1 MFMRRNKGNT
11 MRDVE
16 KEKEMCSFLEKK
28 LDQFKE
34 YQSITERMKQ
44 TVCGNDENNELF
56 GLIHRRQKCIN
67 DIEKINSSIDKLMKS
82 GSIKFSSISKK
93 YKGLVESCLSSIK
106 DVMIQV
112 DLMDKELVTIVSE
125 RGESIKTEIL
135 NMRNMRQAARGYQA
149 SKRYPAKFLDTR
161 R

>member
-1 MFMRRNKGNT
+1 
-11 MRDVE
+11 MRDVKRE
-16 KEKEMCSFLEKK
+16 KEICSYLEKK
-28 LDQFKE
+28 LDKFKE
-34 YQSITERMKQ
+34 YQSVTEQMKQ
-44 TVCGNDENNELF
+44 TVCDNNETNELS
-56 GLIHRRQKCIN
+56 GLIHRRQRCIGA
-67 DIEKINSSIDKLMKS
+67 IEKINSSMEKIIKN
-82 GSIKFSSISKK
+82 GSVKFSCISKK
-93 YKGLVESCLSSIK
+93 YKRLVESCLSSIK

-149 SKRYPAKFLDTR
+149 NKRYPAKFLDTR